1 MLTPEYLQKITER
14 SEEYASQLRSY
25 IINLIV
31 SRIGA
36 RLGRGADYLFTASD
50 KWQINVLQ
58 ESGQILEDI
67 QKQII
72 KFTKLQEK
80 EVQKAM
86 EDAGIK
92 AIEYDNKIYREA
104 GLNPTPLKESPV
116 LIRQMQRVYEATSGE
131 IRNFTRTTAIEAQK
145 LYINE
150 CDNAYRLV
158 TSGAVS
164 YNQVVREAINN
175 AISDVG
181 VIKYPTGHKDTL
193 ETAITRSVRT
203 GISQA
208 TGSIQMTRMEEMDW
222 DIILTSAHLGA
233 RSGNGGMNPTN
244 HLWWQ
249 GQFFSRTGRTKKF
262 PDFVKS
268 TGYGTVTGLCGANCR
283 HNFGPGDGVNNP
295 YADIQTEDNVRIE
308 ELNKQQRALE
318 RKIRKTKQELV
329 GMKAAV
335 DSVNEEPLK
344 FELQQ
349 EYDRRAALLRRQ
361 NEAYTTFCGDNNLK
375 KLTERLSIAKW
386 NREQSAAA
394 NGAATRYENARKE
407 QHERDEKPDQG

>member
-1 MLTPEYLQKITER
+1 MLKPEYLQRITEQ
-14 SEEYASQLRSY
+14 SEEYASQLRTY

-31 SRIGA
+31 RRIGA
-36 RLGRGADYLFTASD
+36 RLGRGVDYLFTASD
-50 KWQINVLQ
+50 KWQIDVLQ

-80 EVQKAM
+80 EVKEAM
-86 EDAGIK
+86 EEAGIK
-92 AIEYDNKIYREA
+92 AIQQDDKIYRES

-116 LIRQMQRVYEATSGE
+116 MIRQMQRVHEATNGE

-158 TSGAVS
+158 ASGAAS

-193 ETAITRSVRT
+193 ETAVTRSVRT

-208 TGSIQMTRMEEMDW
+208 TGNIQMTRMEEMDW

-233 RSGNGGMNPTN
+233 RTGGGGMNPTN

-249 GQFFSRTGRTKKF
+249 GQFFSRTGRTKQF

-283 HNFGPGDGVNNP
+283 HSFGPGDGVNNP
-295 YADIQTEDNVRIE
+295 YADIQTEDNEKIE
-308 ELNKQQRALE
+308 ALNKQQRALE
-318 RKIRKTKQELV
+318 RRIRNTKQELV

-335 DSVNEEPLK
+335 DSVKEEPLK
-344 FELQQ
+344 FELQH
-349 EYDRRAALLRRQ
+349 EYDRKAALLRKH
-361 NEAYTTFCGDNNLK
+361 NEAYNKFCAENDLK
-375 KLTERLSIAKW
+375 KLPERLSIARW

-407 QHERDEKPDQG
+407 

>member
-1 MLTPEYLQKITER
+1 MLTPEYLQKITEQA
-14 SEEYASQLRSY
+14 EEYAAMLRSY
-25 IINLIV
+25 IVNLIV
-31 SRIGA
+31 RRIGA

-50 KWQINVLQ
+50 KWQIDVLQ
-58 ESGQILEDI
+58 ESGQLLEDI
-67 QKQII
+67 QEQVV

-80 EVQKAM
+80 EVKAAM
-86 EDAGIK
+86 EEAGIK
-92 AIEYDNKIYREA
+92 ALQQDDKIYLEA
-104 GLNPTPLKESPV
+104 GLNPTPLKESPAMV
-116 LIRQMQRVYEATSGE
+116 RQMQRVYEATNGE

-150 CDNAYRLV
+150 CDSAYRLV

-164 YNQVVREAINN
+164 YNQAVREAIDN
-175 AISDVG
+175 AISHGG
-181 VIKYPTGHKDTL
+181 VVKYPTGHKDTL

-208 TGSIQMTRMEEMDW
+208 TGEIQITRMEEMDW

-233 RSGNGGMNPTN
+233 RTGNGGMNPNN

-249 GQFFSRTGRTKKF
+249 GQFFSRTGRTKQF

-283 HNFGPGDGVNNP
+283 HSFGPGDGVNNP
-295 YADIQTEDNVRIE
+295 YADIRTEDNEKIE
-308 ELNKQQRALE
+308 ALNKQQRALE
-318 RKIRKTKQELV
+318 RRIRKTKQELV

-335 DSVNEEPLK
+335 DSIKEEPLK
-344 FELQQ
+344 FELQH
-349 EYDRRAALLRRQ
+349 EYDRKAALLRRQ
-361 NEAYTTFCGDNNLK
+361 NEAYNTFCKDNDLK
-375 KLTERLSIAKW
+375 KLTERLRIAKW

-407 QHERDEKPDQG
+407 

>member
-1 MLTPEYLQKITER
+1 MLTPEYLQRVTEQ
-14 SEEYASQLRSY
+14 SEDYASQLRSY
-25 IINLIV
+25 IINQIV
-31 SRIGA
+31 RRVGA
-36 RLGRGADYLFTASD
+36 RLGRGVDYLFTATD
-50 KWQINVLQ
+50 RWEIEVLQ
-58 ESGQILEDI
+58 ESGQLLEDI
-67 QKQII
+67 QRHII
-72 KFTKLQEK
+72 KFTKIHEK

-86 EDAGIK
+86 EEAGIK
-92 AIEYDNKIYREA
+92 ALQYDDKIYQDA
-104 GLNPTPLKESPV
+104 GLQPTPLKESPI
-116 LIRQMQRVYEATSGE
+116 LIRQMQREFEATNGE

-164 YNQVVREAINN
+164 YNQAVREAIDN
-175 AISDVG
+175 AISSGG
-181 VIKYPTGHKDTL
+181 VVSYPTGHKDTL
-193 ETAITRSVRT
+193 ETAVTRSVRT

-208 TGSIQMTRMEEMDW
+208 TGAIQITRMEEMDW

-233 RSGNGGMNPTN
+233 RTGDGGMNPTN

-249 GQFFSRTGRTKKF
+249 GQFFSRTGRTKNF

-268 TGYGTVTGLCGANCR
+268 TGYGTVEGLCGANCR
-283 HNFGPGDGVNNP
+283 HGFGPGDGVNNP
-295 YADIQTEDNVRIE
+295 FTAIQTEDNERIE
-308 ELNKQQRALE
+308 TLNKKQRTLE
-318 RKIRKTKQELV
+318 RRIRKTKQELI

-335 DSVNEEPLK
+335 DSVNDEPLK

-349 EYDRRAALLRRQ
+349 EYDRKAALLRRQ
-361 NEAYTTFCGDNNLK
+361 NETYSTFCKDNDLK
-375 KLTERLSIAKW
+375 RLAERLTIAKW

-407 QHERDEKPDQG
+407 

>member
-1 MLTPEYLQKITER
+1 MLTPEYLQKITEQA
-14 SEEYASQLRSY
+14 EEYAAMLRSY

-31 SRIGA
+31 RRIGA

-50 KWQINVLQ
+50 KWQIDVLQ
-58 ESGQILEDI
+58 ESGQLLEDI
-67 QKQII
+67 QEQVV

-80 EVQKAM
+80 EVKEAM
-86 EDAGIK
+86 EEAGIK
-92 AIEYDNKIYREA
+92 ALQQDDKIYLES
-104 GLNPTPLKESPV
+104 GLNPTPLKESPAMV
-116 LIRQMQRVYEATSGE
+116 RQMQRVYEATNGE

-150 CDNAYRLV
+150 CDSAYRLV

-164 YNQVVREAINN
+164 YNQAVREAIDN
-175 AISDVG
+175 AISHGG
-181 VIKYPTGHKDTL
+181 VVKYPTGHKDTL
-193 ETAITRSVRT
+193 ETAVTRSVRT

-233 RSGNGGMNPTN
+233 RSGDGGMNPTN

-262 PDFVKS
+262 PNFVKS

-283 HNFGPGDGVNNP
+283 HSFGPGDGVNNP
-295 YADIQTEDNVRIE
+295 YADIKTEDNEKIE
-308 ELNKQQRALE
+308 ALNKQQRALE
-318 RKIRKTKQELV
+318 RRIRKTKQELV

-335 DSVNEEPLK
+335 DSVKEEPLK
-344 FELQQ
+344 FELQH
-349 EYDRRAALLRRQ
+349 EYDRKAALLRRQ
-361 NEAYTTFCGDNNLK
+361 NEAYNKFCAENDLK
-375 KLTERLSIAKW
+375 KLTERLRIAKW

-407 QHERDEKPDQG
+407 

>member
-1 MLTPEYLQKITER
+1 MLSPEYLQKVTEQA
-14 SEEYASQLRSY
+14 EEYASLLRTY
-25 IINLIV
+25 IINLLV

-36 RLGRGADYLFTASD
+36 RLGRGVDYLFTAAD
-50 KWQINVLQ
+50 KWQIDVLQ

-72 KFTKLQEK
+72 NFTKLQEK

-86 EDAGIK
+86 EEAGIK
-92 AIEYDNKIYREA
+92 ALQHDDKIYREA
-104 GLNPTPLKESPV
+104 GLNPTPLKESPAM
-116 LIRQMQRVYEATSGE
+116 IRQMQRVYEATNGE

-145 LYINE
+145 LYFNE
-150 CDNAYRLV
+150 CDNAYRLA

-208 TGSIQMTRMEEMDW
+208 TGNIQMTRMEEMDW

-233 RSGNGGMNPTN
+233 RSGDGGMNPKN

-249 GQFFSRTGRTKKF
+249 GQFFSRTGRTKQF

-283 HNFGPGDGVNNP
+283 HSFGPGDGVNNP
-295 YADIQTEDNVRIE
+295 YADIQTEDNEKIE
-308 ELNKQQRALE
+308 ALNKQQRALE
-318 RKIRKTKQELV
+318 RRIRKTKQELV

-335 DSVNEEPLK
+335 DSVKEEPLK
-344 FELQQ
+344 FELQH
-349 EYDRRAALLRRQ
+349 EYDRKAALLRRQ
-361 NEAYTTFCGDNNLK
+361 NEDYKIFCAENDLK

-407 QHERDEKPDQG
+407 QHESDKKPDQG